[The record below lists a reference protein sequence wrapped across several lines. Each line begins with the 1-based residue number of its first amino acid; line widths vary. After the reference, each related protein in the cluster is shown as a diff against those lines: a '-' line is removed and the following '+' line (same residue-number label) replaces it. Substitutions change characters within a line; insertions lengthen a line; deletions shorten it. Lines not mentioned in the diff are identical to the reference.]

1 MNGSAGAFVLAVGRA
16 LPPGVCVFI
25 LGTLYEAFAVAA
37 SRLQDGGDMA
47 EAVDDG
53 GGDEETGGD
62 EGARVFFWLVRALN
76 LRSRSSTLSPPADEE
91 GVVGMLR
98 RRGAKMVVGLG
109 VGSMYIGAAGL
120 RCSLMSPWGALR
132 TAVALLLSWWVG
144 VARRLFRALKRL
156 NSRASRRALSMTPL
170 PVSIFV
176 LEPELKVS
184 SDVLAVC
191 PCASFMRPVRG
202 SRGTV
207 LASTIL
213 EVCLARSVL
222 MPSIAALRTSASAST
237 SFWLS
242 ARSFL

>member
-1 MNGSAGAFVLAVGRA
+1 
-16 LPPGVCVFI
+16 
-25 LGTLYEAFAVAA
+25 
-37 SRLQDGGDMA
+37 MA
-47 EAVDDG
+47 EVVDDG
-53 GGDEETGGD
+53 GGDEAAGD
-62 EGARVFFWLVRALN
+62 DGSRVVFWLVRALN
-76 LRSRSSTLSPPADEE
+76 LLSRSSTLRPPADDE
-91 GVVGMLR
+91 GFVGMLR
-98 RRGAKMVVGLG
+98 RRGAKIVVGFG
-109 VGSMYIGAAGL
+109 VGSVYLGAAGL
-120 RCSLMSPWGALR
+120 RCSLTSPWGALR
-132 TAVALLLSWWVG
+132 TAVALLLSLWVG

-176 LEPELKVS
+176 LEPELKVR
-184 SDVLAVC
+184 SDVLVVC
-191 PCASFMRPVRG
+191 PCASFIRPVRG
-202 SRGTV
+202 NRGTV